1 MQTNTKRILAID
13 FARGLS
19 VVLMILVHTMLVYGD
34 SATRHES
41 ALGQVV
47 NILGQGAPMF
57 LVSMGLSFVFSRKQ
71 SFKGS
76 LKRGLLILLA
86 GYSMNFLKF
95 IVPTLF
101 FGGLPVP
108 FVEAYGM
115 TYGEPSNMVFFFL
128 LGDILQLAGL
138 TLILMAFIVR
148 FSKSKYVPLV
158 LALFIVLVS
167 SELRGYRPGIVGVD
181 YICDLLWGATYQVYF
196 PVFPWSAFILIGL
209 FFGLWFREKGS
220 DQGFLFKSML
230 VVGIGLLVAG
240 VLLSFYDFDYHFG
253 DYYHLG
259 PGGSLGLMGLNL
271 IVLWAVNLLTS
282 SVKPNHAF
290 GFLYYCSR
298 NVTSLY
304 ITQWVLINWGMSVF
318 GFWEHQELDVLLLM
332 LLFLVLSLGVVYIK
346 SNYGVLFR
354 LQKSARRV
362 SEST

>member
-1 MQTNTKRILAID
+1 MQTNNRILAID

-34 SATRHES
+34 AATRNES
-41 ALGQVV
+41 ALGQIVH
-47 NILGQGAPMF
+47 ILGQGAPMF
-57 LVSMGLSFVFSRKQ
+57 LVSMGISFVFSRKQ

-76 LKRGLLILLA
+76 LKRGGIILLA
-86 GYSMNFLKF
+86 GYTMNILKF
-95 IVPTLF
+95 VVPTLF

-115 TYGEPSNMVFFFL
+115 TYGDPSNMVFFLL

-167 SELRGYRPGIVGVD
+167 SELRGYRPGIVGLD

-196 PVFPWSAFILIGL
+196 PMFPWSAFILIGL
-209 FFGLWFREKGS
+209 FFGMWFREKGS
-220 DQGFLFKSML
+220 DQVFLFKSML
-230 VVGIGLLVAG
+230 VVGLGLLTVG
-240 VLLSFYDFDYHFG
+240 VLMCLYDFTYHFG

-271 IVLWAVNLLTS
+271 VALWIVNLLTTHI
-282 SVKPNHAF
+282 KNNRAF
-290 GFLYYCSR
+290 RFLYYCSR

-318 GFWEHQELDVLLLM
+318 GFWEHQGVVVLSLM
-332 LLFLVLSLGVVYIK
+332 LLFLFLSLSLVYLKNNYRTLLMSQKNPESLSK
-346 SNYGVLFR
+346 S
-354 LQKSARRV
+354 
-362 SEST
+362 T

>member
-1 MQTNTKRILAID
+1 METNKRILAID

-34 SATRHES
+34 AVTRNES

-47 NILGQGAPMF
+47 HILGQGAPMF
-57 LVSMGLSFVFSRKQ
+57 LVSMGISFVFSRKQ

-76 LKRGLLILLA
+76 LKRGGIILLL

-115 TYGEPSNMVFFFL
+115 TYGEPSNMIFFLL

-138 TLILMAFIVR
+138 TLMIMALIVR
-148 FSKSKYVPLV
+148 FSSSKYVPLA
-158 LALFIVLVS
+158 LALLIVMVS
-167 SELRGYRPGIVGVD
+167 SELRGYRPGIVGLD

-209 FFGLWFREKGS
+209 FFGMWYKEKAS
-220 DQGFLFKSML
+220 DQAFLFKSML
-230 VVGIGLLVAG
+230 VIGSALLVAG
-240 VLLSFYDFDYHFG
+240 GLLSFYDFDYHFG

-271 IVLWAVNLLTS
+271 IVLWTVNLLTGR
-282 SVKPNHAF
+282 VKTNRAF
-290 GFLYYCSR
+290 QFLYYCSR

-318 GFWEHQELDVLLLM
+318 GFWEHQEETVLLLM
-332 LLFLVLSLGVVYIK
+332 LLVLVLSLAI
-346 SNYGVLFR
+346 
-354 LQKSARRV
+354 LQLKIRFARIQERKTIRQMV
-362 SEST
+362 